1 MTFYL
6 SVFILTELMMIA
18 MVLHVAHYSG
28 FTKTQKTWYLLTFI
42 AIMLCSGAEFA
53 VHCGY
58 YDPSMKVFLTILTVL
73 QFSIAP
79 MLAVLFIGALGLDK
93 QRKIAYVFLAVN
105 LIAETIA
112 APFGWVFYYDDAGY
126 HRGDLFIIYEVFY
139 FLSLIYLVVGMV
151 LVGRKFKNRDA
162 RTIIMVI
169 VVLVAGIVPMTLY
182 QIHVTYIAVAISSII
197 CYVYYNDL
205 VQQDIQAEL
214 IANQHKMSSMQ
225 SHIITGL
232 SSLIES
238 RDLETGEHVSR
249 TATYVR
255 KLADLA
261 RKEGVYADQ
270 IDDHFIFMLYTLA
283 PMHDIGKIV
292 VSDQI
297 LRKPARL
304 TSEEFDKMK
313 EHAKA
318 GGTVVREVLNGV
330 TDEEYVSFAANIAS
344 YHHERWD
351 GKGYPTGLSGEDIPL
366 SARIMA
372 IADVFD
378 ALISKRCYKEAISR
392 EEAYKIIEEE
402 SGTHFDPNLVE
413 VFLRHKDEF

>member
-42 AIMLCSGAEFA
+42 AIMICSGAEFA

-58 YDPSMKVFLTILTVL
+58 YVPTMKLFMTILTVM
-73 QFSIAP
+73 QFSVAP
-79 MLAVLFIGALGLDK
+79 MLGILFVGALGLDK
-93 QRKIAYVFLAVN
+93 QKKLAFIFLAINV
-105 LIAETIA
+105 IVETIS
-112 APFGWVFYYDDAGY
+112 APLGWVFYFDDAGY
-126 HRGDLFIIYEVFY
+126 HRGSLFLIYEAFY

-169 VVLVAGIVPMTLY
+169 VVLVAGIVPMTFY
-182 QIHVTYIAVAISSII
+182 QIHVTYIAVAISSIL

-232 SSLIES
+232 SSLIEN

-249 TATYVR
+249 TATYV
-255 KLADLA
+255 KKIADLA
-261 RKEGVYADQ
+261 RKEGLYADQ

-304 TSEEFDKMK
+304 TNEEFDKMK

-344 YHHERWD
+344 
-351 GKGYPTGLSGEDIPL
+351 LL
-366 SARIMA
+366 ASA
-372 IADVFD
+372 
-378 ALISKRCYKEAISR
+378 
-392 EEAYKIIEEE
+392 IEEKKCWKILL
-402 SGTHFDPNLVE
+402 S
-413 VFLRHKDEF
+413 

>member
-58 YDPSMKVFLTILTVL
+58 YISSMKVFMTILTVM
-73 QFSIAP
+73 QFSTAP
-79 MLAVLFIGALGLDK
+79 MLGILFVGALGLNRQK
-93 QRKIAYVFLAVN
+93 KIAYIYLAIN
-105 LIAETIA
+105 LLVETIA
-112 APFGWVFYYDDAGY
+112 APFGWVFYFNDEGY
-126 HRGDLFIIYEVFY
+126 FRGNLFIIYEIFY
-139 FLSLIYLVVGMV
+139 FLSLIYLVVGMI
-151 LVGRKFKNRDA
+151 LVGRKFRNRDA

-169 VVLVAGIVPMTLY
+169 VVLIAGIVPMTLY
-182 QIHVTYIAVAISSII
+182 QIHVTYIAVAVSSII

-214 IANQHKMSSMQ
+214 IANQEKMSGMQ

-249 TATYVR
+249 TASYV
-255 KLADLA
+255 KLIAEYS

-270 IDDHFIFMLYTLA
+270 IDDHFISMLSMLA
-283 PMHDIGKIV
+283 PMHDIGKVV

-297 LRKPARL
+297 LRKPAKL
-304 TSEEFDKMK
+304 TPEEFEAMK
-313 EHAKA
+313 KHAEV
-318 GGTVVREVLNGV
+318 GGDVVREVLSGV
-330 TDEEYVSFAANIAS
+330 AEEEYISFASDIAS

-351 GKGYPTGLSGEDIPL
+351 GTGYPFRLKGEEIPL
-366 SARIMA
+366 AARIMA

-378 ALISKRCYKEAISR
+378 ALISKRCYKEAIPR

-402 SGTHFDPNLVE
+402 SGTHFDPKLVE
-413 VFLRHKDEF
+413 VFLRHKKEF

>member
-42 AIMLCSGAEFA
+42 AIMICSGAEFA

-58 YDPSMKVFLTILTVL
+58 YVPTMKLFMTILTVM
-73 QFSIAP
+73 QFSVAP
-79 MLAVLFIGALGLDK
+79 MLGILFVGALGLDK
-93 QRKIAYVFLAVN
+93 QKKLAFIFLAINV
-105 LIAETIA
+105 IVETIS
-112 APFGWVFYYDDAGY
+112 APLGWVFYFDDAGY
-126 HRGDLFIIYEVFY
+126 HRGSLFLIYEAFY

-169 VVLVAGIVPMTLY
+169 VVLVAGIVPMTFY
-182 QIHVTYIAVAISSII
+182 QIHVTYIAVAISSIL

-232 SSLIES
+232 SSLIEN

-249 TATYVR
+249 TATYV
-255 KLADLA
+255 KKIADLA
-261 RKEGVYADQ
+261 RKEGLYADQ

-304 TSEEFDKMK
+304 TNEEFDKMK

-378 ALISKRCYKEAISR
+378 ALISKRCYKDAIPR

-413 VFLRHKDEF
+413 VFLKHKDEF

>member
-6 SVFILTELMMIA
+6 SIFILTELMMIA

-58 YDPSMKVFLTILTVL
+58 YVPSMKLFMTILTVL

-79 MLAVLFIGALGLDK
+79 MLGILFVGALGLGK
-93 QRKIAYVFLAVN
+93 QKRIAVAFLAVN
-105 LIAETIA
+105 LVVETIA
-112 APFGWVFYYDDAGY
+112 APFGWVFYYTDEGY
-126 HRGDLFIIYEVFY
+126 FRGNLFIIYEIFY
-139 FLSLIYLVVGMV
+139 FLSLIYLVVGMIV
-151 LVGRKFKNRDA
+151 VGRKFKNRDA

-214 IANQHKMSSMQ
+214 IANQEKMSGMQ

-238 RDLETGEHVSR
+238 RDMETGEHVSR
-249 TATYVR
+249 TASYV
-255 KLADLA
+255 KKIAKYA
-261 RKEGVYADQ
+261 RSEGVYSDQ
-270 IDDHFIFMLYTLA
+270 IDDHFISMLSMLA

-297 LRKPARL
+297 LKKPARL
-304 TSEEFDKMK
+304 TPEEFEMMK
-313 EHAKA
+313 KHAES
-318 GGTVVREVLNGV
+318 GGDVVKKVLDGLA
-330 TDEEYVSFAANIAS
+330 DEEYVLFASDIAS

-351 GKGYPTGLSGEDIPL
+351 GTGYPHGIAGEDIPL
-366 SARIMA
+366 AARIMA

-378 ALISKRCYKEAISR
+378 ALISKRCYKEAIPR

-402 SGTHFDPNLVE
+402 SGTHFDPKLVE
-413 VFLRHKDEF
+413 VFLRHKEEF

>member
-112 APFGWVFYYDDAGY
+112 APFGWVFYFNDEGY
-126 HRGDLFIIYEVFY
+126 FRGELFIIYEALY
-139 FLSLIYLVVGMV
+139 ILSLIYLVVGMV

-304 TSEEFDKMK
+304 TNEEFDKMK

-413 VFLRHKDEF
+413 VFLRHKEEF

>member
-1 MTFYL
+1 
-6 SVFILTELMMIA
+6 MMIA

-58 YDPSMKVFLTILTVL
+58 YVPSMKLFMTILTVL

-79 MLAVLFIGALGLDK
+79 MLGILFVGSLGLGK
-93 QRKIAYVFLAVN
+93 QNKIALAFLAVN
-105 LIAETIA
+105 LIVETIA
-112 APFGWVFYYDDAGY
+112 APFGWVFYYTDEGY
-126 HRGDLFIIYEVFY
+126 FRGNLFIIYEIFY
-139 FLSLIYLVVGMV
+139 FLSLIYLVVGMIV
-151 LVGRKFKNRDA
+151 VGRKFKNRDA

-169 VVLVAGIVPMTLY
+169 IILIAGIVPMTLY

-214 IANQHKMSSMQ
+214 IANQEKMSGMQ

-238 RDLETGEHVSR
+238 RDMETGEHVSR
-249 TATYVR
+249 TASYV
-255 KLADLA
+255 KKIAEYA
-261 RKEGVYADQ
+261 RSEGVYSDQ
-270 IDDHFIFMLYTLA
+270 IDDHFISMLSMLA

-297 LRKPARL
+297 LKKPARL
-304 TSEEFDKMK
+304 TPEEFEIMK
-313 EHAKA
+313 KHAES
-318 GGTVVREVLNGV
+318 GGDVVKKVLDGLA
-330 TDEEYVSFAANIAS
+330 DEEYVLFAADIAS

-351 GKGYPTGLSGEDIPL
+351 GTGYPHGIAGEDIPL
-366 SARIMA
+366 AARIMA

-378 ALISKRCYKEAISR
+378 ALISKRCYKEAIPR

-402 SGTHFDPNLVE
+402 SGTHFDPKLVE
-413 VFLRHKDEF
+413 VFLRHKEEF